1 MSWITNLRFFA
12 LILVSVF
19 ITLKANAD
27 ASWDRSTTLFVQS
40 SLTQLGYKPGPSD
53 GVWGNN
59 TGNALKQLCLE
70 NELPCNFTEKTVV
83 EQLNDFLKD
92 DHLDIVISKQEAV
105 WFENRIGFGAPS
117 KRVKRYIGK
126 TRREAIDLIIAEL
139 KGHRD
144 QYVAPVWVKGRTPL
158 GALIDANENETLCN
172 KKYLKSSLINSWIKS
187 ATISNVPQ
195 YDRLSTFFLDHFSVA
210 YDDYE
215 HPHSFA
221 KHIEFVRSWR
231 NGNFLNL
238 LERALRDP
246 STLVYLN
253 NDQSTKSAPNENL
266 AREFLELFSL
276 GEGNY
281 SENDIRNLAL
291 LLSGHSFNVAEEAYT
306 FYSQHSFRGSVEI
319 FNKRVSS
326 LNEFLNLLKKQKA
339 FSEYIIKKL
348 YNEYVSLGSIETPVL
363 RKLGYE
369 FSDADYSLIKLF
381 EAILKNKVFWDQSS
395 QLSLIKSPLE
405 AIVGTSRVLN
415 SYGKGLS
422 ERSYLQTTDA
432 MLRDLGQNLLDPPSI
447 DGWPTGTEWLSGQK
461 IDLRSA
467 YLKELF
473 IFEKSLKTKKNF
485 RGAKFAWENLKYNAL
500 YQEELEKFLANK
512 TNDQLAI
519 EHIAV
524 PWVSDEFSRGDY
536 GFILVLFHNL
546 EINDKK
552 IPQIEM
558 HMKREKTKNL
568 LQFRKHTVAD
578 NFMSKS
584 NFGGNS
590 NELWQSIRLPLSYEN
605 DSFAKLSETDRKL
618 IKRLIL
624 ALSPLVDVND
634 KRIFREA
641 IDRNTDAKKWLK
653 ARIEEHGGLIDVH
666 SEAAS
671 VKLFAARGR
680 FDGIKQHNL
689 VQFNCNHGL
698 GDQEKIIEE
707 YFSPDG
713 FGPLGKQQPNSIDL
727 SLLLPI
733 KEAQLNGI
741 QIGDILSSVEY
752 NLK

>member
-1 MSWITNLRFFA
+1 MSWIKNLRFCA

-19 ITLKANAD
+19 IAFKANAD
-27 ASWDRSTTLFVQS
+27 ASWERGTTLFVQS
-40 SLTQLGYKPGPSD
+40 SLTQLGYKPGPRD
-53 GVWGNN
+53 GVWGKK
-59 TGNALKQLCLE
+59 TANALKQLCLE
-70 NELPCNFTEKTVV
+70 NELACNFTEKTIV
-83 EQLNDFLKD
+83 EELNEFLKE
-92 DHLDIVISKQEAV
+92 DHLDTVISKQEAV
-105 WFENRIGFGAPS
+105 WFENRIGFGAPNE
-117 KRVKRYIGK
+117 RVERYIGK

-144 QYVAPVWVKGRTPL
+144 QYVAPGWVTGRLPL
-158 GALIDANENETLCN
+158 GGLIGESETLCN
-172 KKYLKSSLINSWIKS
+172 EKYIKSSLINSWIKS

-231 NGNFLNL
+231 DGNFLNL
-238 LERALRDP
+238 LEKALSDP

-281 SENDIRNLAL
+281 SENDIRSLAL
-291 LLSGHSFNVAEEAYT
+291 LLSGHGFNVAEEAYK
-306 FYSQHSFRGSVEI
+306 YYPQHSFSGSVEI

-326 LNEFLNLLKKQKA
+326 LKEFLNLLKRQKA

-348 YNEYVSLGSIETPVL
+348 YNEYVSLGSIEAPVL
-363 RKLGYE
+363 RKLAYE

-405 AIVGTSRVLN
+405 AIVGTSRTLN

-432 MLRDLGQNLLDPPSI
+432 MLRDLGQNFLDPPSI

-473 IFEKSLKTKKNF
+473 IFEKSIKTKKNF
-485 RGAKFAWENLKYNAL
+485 RGAKFAWKNLRYNAL
-500 YQEELEKFLANK
+500 YQEELKKFFVNK
-512 TNDQLAI
+512 NKDQLAI

-524 PWVSDEFSRGDY
+524 PWVSDEFNRGDF

-546 EINDKK
+546 EINNKK

-568 LQFRKHTVAD
+568 LQFRKHTVAE
-578 NFMSKS
+578 NFMSNS
-584 NFGGNS
+584 NFGGNG
-590 NELWQSIRLPLSYEN
+590 NELWHSIRLPLSYKN

-618 IKRLIL
+618 IKGLIL
-624 ALSPLVDVND
+624 ALSPLVDGYDN
-634 KRIFREA
+634 KIFREE
-641 IDRNTDAKKWLK
+641 IDRNTDAKKWLN
-653 ARIEEHGGLIDVH
+653 ARIEEHGGIVDVH
-666 SEAAS
+666 GEAAS

-680 FDGIKQHNL
+680 FDGIKQYNL
-689 VQFNCNHGL
+689 VYFNCNHGL
-698 GDQEKIIEE
+698 GDKDKIIEE

-727 SLLLPI
+727 SLLLPF

-741 QIGDILSSVEY
+741 QIEDILSSVEY